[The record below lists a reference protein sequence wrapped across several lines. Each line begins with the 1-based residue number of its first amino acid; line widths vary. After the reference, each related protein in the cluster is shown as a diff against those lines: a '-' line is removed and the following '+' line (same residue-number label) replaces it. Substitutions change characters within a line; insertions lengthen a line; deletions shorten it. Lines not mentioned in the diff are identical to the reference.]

1 MAKRKLKIAIF
12 HLGFFF
18 SGGGEKLV
26 LEEARG
32 LAKKGHQVTLFA
44 PVVDKKDC
52 FPDLIQRVKVRSL
65 FFPWTLKFPLRD
77 FLAIA
82 GSVFL
87 TPLTFWRFTKFDIF
101 LGANQPGPLICFFLS
116 KILKKPYVIYLAQP
130 TRLLYPRQVDLQE
143 GFGKR
148 AFDIFFWLTHYFR
161 PLVAWL
167 DRLSIRGANT
177 ILVNGD
183 YMAGVISQVY
193 GVRVVV
199 CPAGC
204 YPQKKIKQYRHRLRG
219 KIRFRGKTFPKPFL
233 LLTNRHYRQKRFDY
247 AIRALGLI
255 KKDFPQLSL
264 VITGAASDY
273 TVELKR
279 LAAKLGLKER
289 VKFVGLVSEKQLK
302 NLYSQ
307 AIVYLYPSP
316 EEDFGMGI
324 IEAMAAGT
332 PVVAWNR
339 AGPTVTVKDGETG
352 YLAKLGQLED
362 YSKKVRKLL
371 QEPRLAAKFGR
382 AGWQRSALF
391 SYQNHLRILEGEI
404 KKLL

>member
-1 MAKRKLKIAIF
+1 M
-12 HLGFFF
+12 
-18 SGGGEKLV
+18 

-32 LAKKGHQVTLFA
+32 LAKKGHEVTLFA

-52 FPDLIQRVKVRSL
+52 FPDLIREVRVHSL
-65 FFPWTLKFPLRD
+65 FFPCVLKFPLRD

-87 TPLTFWRFTKFDIF
+87 TPLTFWRFLKFDIF

-116 KILKKPYVIYLAQP
+116 KILRKPYVIYLAQP
-130 TRLLYPRQVDLQE
+130 TRLLYPRQVDLRQ

-148 AFDIFFWLTHYFR
+148 AFDVFFWLTRYFR

-167 DRLSIRGANT
+167 DRTSIRGAGT
-177 ILVNGD
+177 VLVNGD

-193 GVRVVV
+193 GVGVVV

-204 YPQKKIKQYRHRLRG
+204 YPQKKIRQYRDRLRG
-219 KIRFRGKTFPKPFL
+219 KIRLQNKVLQKPFL

-247 AIRALGLI
+247 AIRALA
-255 KKDFPQLSL
+255 KVKEDFPRLRL

-273 TVELKR
+273 TQELKN
-279 LAAKLGLKER
+279 LAVKLGLEKR
-289 VKFVGLVSEKQLK
+289 VKFVGLVSEKELED
-302 NLYSQ
+302 LYSE
-307 AIVYLYPSP
+307 AVLYLYPSP
-316 EEDFGMGI
+316 EEDFGMGV

-339 AGPTVTVKDGETG
+339 AGPTVTVRDGETG
-352 YLAKLGQLED
+352 YLARPCELKDFAGRI
-362 YSKKVRKLL
+362 RKLVK
-371 QEPRLAAKFGR
+371 EPKLAAQFGQAGRKR
-382 AGWQRSALF
+382 AALF
-391 SYQNHLRILEGEI
+391 SYGNHLRILEREMGRYF
-404 KKLL
+404 LNR